1 VALGVSVSSLVLLA
15 VSPDAATT
23 SGFPLEG
30 IASAFIWN
38 LANTA
43 SAGAIMCNGLAVAQ
57 GMWAPMIAFTSF
69 VWNVA
74 AFGNHP
80 NNLGLTILG
89 LLIMSLGCVALA
101 YIGGRSGESAEGRE
115 RGMSTGGVVALSR
128 LSAKSITSRASGQGR
143 NSGEVGT
150 EMLSNKLDVPLVD
163 GNEYNETEVA
173 EVADGSKF
181 KLGLLLTVV
190 TGFFAGSL
198 FVPLQL
204 APADVRDG
212 LNVCE

>member
-1 VALGVSVSSLVLLA
+1 
-15 VSPDAATT
+15 
-23 SGFPLEG
+23 
-30 IASAFIWN
+30 
-38 LANTA
+38 
-43 SAGAIMCNGLAVAQ
+43 M
-57 GMWAPMIAFTSF
+57 PMIAFTSF

-74 AFGNHP
+74 AFGDHP

-163 GNEYNETEVA
+163 QTVKLYAKYGRPKVDKYCASTRIPRSDFHIGFLLVRVLEV
-173 EVADGSKF
+173 
-181 KLGLLLTVV
+181 
-190 TGFFAGSL
+190 
-198 FVPLQL
+198 
-204 APADVRDG
+204 PASNR
-212 LNVCE
+212 